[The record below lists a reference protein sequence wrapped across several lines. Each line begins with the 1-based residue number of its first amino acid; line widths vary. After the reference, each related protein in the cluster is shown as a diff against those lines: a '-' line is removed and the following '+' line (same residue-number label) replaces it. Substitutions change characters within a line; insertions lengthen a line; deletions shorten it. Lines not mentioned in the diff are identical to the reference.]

1 MKSFKILAID
11 PGIKKIGWAIGKAEK
26 NFKILD
32 FNCLK
37 TSQKDFLFILN
48 FFENLVKKYRPKILV
63 LEKIIFSKNK
73 KTAIE
78 IAKVIGILELLAQKY
93 QLEVI
98 EISPKELKKM
108 ITGNGTAS
116 KKEIRKFL
124 ELSLEKNLKDFPSD
138 ALDAISLSLAG
149 FYLTKQKILLKSC

>member
-32 FNCLK
+32 FDCLK

-48 FFENLVKKYRPKILV
+48 FFENLIKKYRPKILV

-108 ITGNGTAS
+108 ITGNGAAS

-124 ELSLEKNLKDFPSD
+124 EK
-138 ALDAISLSLAG
+138 
-149 FYLTKQKILLKSC
+149 

>member
-11 PGIKKIGWAIGKAEK
+11 PGIKKIGWAMAKAEK

-48 FFENLVKKYRPKILV
+48 FFENLIKKYHPKVLV

-93 QLEVI
+93 QLQII

-108 ITGNGTAS
+108 ITGNGAAS

-149 FYLTKQKILLKSC
+149 FYLTKQKILLKSL